1 MSSEWS
7 PKDRTPETNSE
18 YANMP
23 ESEELFK
30 LVANAAPVLVWMA
43 DTSKHCTYFNRRWLD
58 FTGKSLESELGN
70 GWADGV
76 HADDLQSCLTT
87 YEQAFDRR
95 EEFKVEYRLRRHD
108 GEYR

>member
-43 DTSKHCTYFNRRWLD
+43 DTANTARTSTGVGWTLPANRSNPSWGMDGR
-58 FTGKSLESELGN
+58 TESTQRICSD
-70 GWADGV
+70 A
-76 HADDLQSCLTT
+76 
-87 YEQAFDRR
+87 
-95 EEFKVEYRLRRHD
+95 
-108 GEYR
+108 